1 MSKQLES
8 VENIKSLLDNF
19 LENTMSTVAAEK
31 QRYAKEEKKLVTN
44 IEEVLQAATA
54 VTSHLKSKVDLLN
67 VDIEEMSNKQQE
79 VAKEIAEKEMRGD
92 QDGIEKLEKELTN
105 VTAKKMAL
113 EIRRDTLAKQ
123 ETNLGAEEKQ
133 KIVAA
138 IHNFGA
144 IKFNSTL
151 VHDRVKTLESLIKQL
166 TTYKEQLSRE
176 SDVDLQNFNSKA
188 ALQLVSKPLI
198 NAIFTEEA
206 LKYTNETRQM
216 NAHDYLG
223 VQFVA
228 MWLDDEENNTFTE
241 FCRKYHKI
249 VTDPLGE
256 KVYYVHTNIS
266 HNSNRY
272 RPGNILTIYDLKDF
286 TPEGIERLV
295 ECGALSSEKY

>member
-1 MSKQLES
+1 MSKQIES
-8 VENIKSLLDNF
+8 VENIKSLLNNF
-19 LENTMSTVAAEK
+19 LENTLSTVAAEK
-31 QRYAKEEKKLVTN
+31 QRYAKEEKKLVAN
-44 IEEVLQAATA
+44 IEEVLQAATS

-67 VDIEEMSNKQQE
+67 ANIEEIAHKQQE
-79 VAKEIAEKEMRGD
+79 VAKEIAEKEMQGD
-92 QDGIEKLEKELTN
+92 QNGIEKLEEELTN

-123 ETNLGAEEKQ
+123 ETNMGAEEKQ

-144 IKFNSTL
+144 IKFNSTI
-151 VHDRVKTLESLIKQL
+151 VHDRVKTLENLIKQL

-188 ALQLVSKPLI
+188 ALQLVSKSLI
-198 NAIFTEEA
+198 KAIFTEEA
-206 LKYTNETRQM
+206 RKYIDETRQF
-216 NAHDYLG
+216 NVHDYSG

-249 VTDPLGE
+249 VTDPLGK
-256 KVYYVHTNIS
+256 KVYYVNTNIKR
-266 HNSNRY
+266 NSY
-272 RPGNILTIYDLKDF
+272 QYTPGNILTIYDLKDF
-286 TPEGIERLV
+286 TSEEIERLV
-295 ECGALSSEKY
+295 ECGAISSEK

>member
-1 MSKQLES
+1 MSKQIES
-8 VENIKSLLDNF
+8 VENIKSLLDKF

-31 QRYAKEEKKLVTN
+31 QRYVKEEKKLVTN

-79 VAKEIAEKEMRGD
+79 VAKEIAEKEMRED
-92 QDGIEKLEKELTN
+92 QDSIEKLEEELTN

-176 SDVDLQNFNSKA
+176 RDVDLQNFNSKV
-188 ALQLVSKPLI
+188 ALQLVSKSLI
-198 NAIFTEEA
+198 NDIFTEEA
-206 LKYTNETRQM
+206 RKHITETKQL
-216 NAHDYLG
+216 NAHDYSG

-228 MWLDDEENNTFTE
+228 MWLEDEENNTFTE

-249 VTDPLGE
+249 VSDPLGE
-256 KVYYVHTNIS
+256 KVYYVNVDIK

-286 TPEGIERLV
+286 TSNDIERLV
-295 ECGALSSEKY
+295 ESGALSSEKY

>member
-8 VENIKSLLDNF
+8 VENIKSLLDKF

-31 QRYAKEEKKLVTN
+31 QRYAKEEKTLVAN
-44 IEEVLQAATA
+44 IEEVLQAAAA

-67 VDIEEMSNKQQE
+67 VDIEEIAHKQQE
-79 VAKEIAEKEMRGD
+79 VAKEIAEKEMRED
-92 QDGIEKLEKELTN
+92 QAGIEKLEEELTN

-123 ETNLGAEEKQ
+123 ETNLGPEEKQ

-166 TTYKEQLSRE
+166 TTYKEQLARE
-176 SDVDLQNFNSKA
+176 SGVGIQKINSKA

-198 NAIFTEEA
+198 KAIFTEEA
-206 LKYTNETRQM
+206 RKYINETKQL
-216 NAHDYLG
+216 NAHDYSG

-286 TPEGIERLV
+286 TSEGIERLV
-295 ECGALSSEKY
+295 ESGALSSEKY